1 MVILVE
7 QQTVARN
14 PLLVTVLSELNLT
27 VMVVA
32 VTCAGREEPEN
43 VWVEDPSVIST
54 MSESQLYPIS
64 NAANVSVTGSPFV
77 DSSLHSYNIIFNIF
91 IVDENDFTCW

>member
-1 MVILVE
+1 MVILAE

-14 PLLVTVLSELNLT
+14 PLLVSMSPELNLT

-43 VWVEDPSVIST
+43 VWVEEPSVIST
-54 MSESQLYPIS
+54 MSESQLISEIS
-64 NAANVSVTGSPFV
+64 NAANVSVTGPPFV

-91 IVDENDFTCW
+91 IVDKNYFTC